1 MRLGMKAL
9 TTVGALIGTY
19 LVVAHAT
26 GAGNLV
32 ARAGTAGSGIIKT
45 LQGR

>member
-1 MRLGMKAL
+1 MRFGMKAMS
-9 TTVGALIGTY
+9 TVGVLIGTY

-26 GAGNLV
+26 GAGNLL
-32 ARAGTAGSGIIKT
+32 ARAGTAGSGIIKS